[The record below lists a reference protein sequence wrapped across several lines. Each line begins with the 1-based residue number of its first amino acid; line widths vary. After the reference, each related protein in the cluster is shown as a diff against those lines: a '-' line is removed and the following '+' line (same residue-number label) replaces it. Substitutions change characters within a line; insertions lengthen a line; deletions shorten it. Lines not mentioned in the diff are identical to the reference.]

1 MGKTHFIAF
10 DLGATSGRCI
20 LGSLSETG
28 LELKELYRFPNRIL
42 HIGDRFFWN
51 IFSLYEHILD
61 GLKAASKEN
70 VHITSIGIDTWGVD
84 IVCIGKDGDILGL
97 PRSYRDPYTE
107 NIPEEFFCRIM
118 PAERLYKATGIQ
130 IMNFNTIFQLYA
142 MKRGKSKELDSA
154 DRILFM
160 PDALS
165 YMLTGQ
171 KVTEYT
177 IASTS
182 GFVNPYTKETDRSIL
197 EKAGIDPGLFG
208 EITMPGKTI
217 GTLKDCIAAECGLD
231 RGIPV
236 IAVAG
241 HDTGSAV
248 AAIPATDKGFAYLSS
263 GTWSLMGIETC
274 RPVINE
280 ETYRFNIT
288 NEGGVDGTI
297 RLLKNITGMWILE
310 RCMKEWK
317 EEGRDWNYCHIM
329 EMAGGVPS
337 FRSLVD
343 PDNRCFANPGNMT
356 EAIREYCRSTYQH
369 IPATDAEIVC
379 CIFESLALKYKDV
392 LSRLQKFSDKEINVL
407 HIIGGGS
414 RNDVLNQYAADATGK
429 KVTAGP
435 SEATAIGNIM
445 IQARAAGLC
454 GTLEEMR
461 RKTSESIKTR
471 TFLPTRTEIWD
482 EAYRKFKETIIRNR
496 P

>member
-20 LGSLSETG
+20 LGSLSEQG
-28 LELKELYRFPNRIL
+28 LELKELSRFPNRIL

-61 GLKAASKEN
+61 GLKASSKEN

-84 IVCIGKDGDILGL
+84 IAFIGRDGDIIGL

-107 NIPEEFFCRIM
+107 NIPEDFFSRVM
-118 PAERLYKATGIQ
+118 PEDRLYGATGIQ
-130 IMNFNTIFQLYA
+130 IMDFNTLFQLYA
-142 MKRGKSKELDSA
+142 MKQEKSPALEA
-154 DRILFM
+154 AERILFM
-160 PDALS
+160 PDVLS

-182 GFVNPYTKETDRSIL
+182 GFVNPYTKEIDRDIL
-197 EKAGIDPGLFG
+197 EKAGIAPELFG
-208 EITMPGKTI
+208 EITMPGKSI
-217 GTLKDCIAAECGLD
+217 GILKDEIAAECGLEK
-231 RGIPV
+231 GISV

-248 AAIPATDKGFAYLSS
+248 AAVPATDKGFAYLSS

-280 ETYRFNIT
+280 ETYRLNIT

-310 RCMKEWK
+310 NCMKEW
-317 EEGRDWNYCHIM
+317 EREGRRWSYSQIM
-329 EMAGGVPS
+329 EMAGKTPS
-337 FRSLVD
+337 FRSLID
-343 PDNRCFANPGNMT
+343 PDDRCFATPGNMT
-356 EAIREYCRSTYQH
+356 AAIREYCGNTSQP
-369 IPATDAEIVC
+369 IPETDAEIVC

-392 LSRLQKFSDKEINVL
+392 LSRLRKFSDNEITAL

-414 RNDVLNQYAADATGK
+414 RNDVLNQYTADATGK
-429 KVTAGP
+429 KVIAGP

-445 IQARAAGLC
+445 MQARAAGLC
-454 GTLEEMR
+454 GSLAEMR
-461 RKTSESIKTR
+461 RLTAESIRTR
-471 TFLPTRTEIWD
+471 TFLPSRTEIWD
-482 EAYRKFKETIIRNR
+482 KAYRQFTETITGDRS
-496 P
+496 